1 VQTPVRVT
9 FRNLSVSEAVER
21 ACREEAEK
29 LERYHPR
36 ITGCHVAVSQ
46 PHKRH
51 RKGNPYRFAIEIT
64 IPGGDLVASRDPS
77 QRAGHVAWRVALR
90 DAFDTARRLLED
102 RSRRMRGDVKTRT
115 VREFEPAE
123 REREEAADAE
133 R

>member
-1 VQTPVRVT
+1 VQTPLRVT
-9 FRNLSVSEAVER
+9 FRNLALSDVVER

-36 ITGCHVAVSQ
+36 ITGCHVSVSQ

-64 IPGGDLVASRDPS
+64 IPGGEIVASRES
-77 QRAGHVAWRVALR
+77 AQRLRHVEWRVALR

-102 RSRRMRGDVKTRT
+102 RARRMRGDVKAR
-115 VREFEPAE
+115 AE
-123 REREEAADAE
+123 REVEPRGRAGEA
-133 R
+133 